1 MLGVF
6 IRQRGERFGHKGTQ
20 REKGLCQ
27 HVTAEQEIRRFMQS
41 QTEDWWGH

>member
-6 IRQRGERFGHKGTQ
+6 IRERGERFGHKGTQ
-20 REKGLCQ
+20 REKG